1 MNLIEDNKVMKVPML
16 TILGREIL
24 SLRHKTSPSKFDKV
38 LGAYLSE
45 PDLSEA
51 ERSDLL
57 YIKNEIP

>member
-1 MNLIEDNKVMKVPML
+1 MNLIEDNKLMKVPML

-24 SLRHKTSPSKFDKV
+24 SSRHKISPSKFDKL

-57 YIKNEIP
+57 YIKNEMP